1 MQKEI
6 FEQPA
11 VIGDTLNALI
21 NPATRTVHLPELPF
35 ELGELERVTMI
46 ACGTA
51 YHACMVAKYWL
62 ARSARTSVEIDIASE
77 FRYRAPAMP
86 RGGAAIFV
94 SQSGETADTLAALRY
109 AKTQGQKIIAV
120 VNQPESSIARE
131 AAIILPTL
139 RGPDTGVASP
149 NALPTH
155 LAARSCRRLASAR

>member
-11 VIGDTLNALI
+11 VIGDTLHALI

-35 ELGELERVTMI
+35 ALAEIERVTII

-51 YHACMVAKYWL
+51 YHAGIVAKYWL
-62 ARSARTSVEIDIASE
+62 ERIARIPVEVDIASE

-86 RGGAAIFV
+86 RGGAALFI

-109 AKTQGQKIIAV
+109 AARAGPEDHRHR
-120 VNQPESSIARE
+120 QPAGKLDRARGRCR
-131 AAIILPTL
+131 AADPG
-139 RGPDTGVASP
+139 RPRD
-149 NALPTH
+149 
-155 LAARSCRRLASAR
+155 RRRLDQGVHHPARRARRR